1 MRFGWSGGYP
11 FMTPLLDAVAER
23 IGQSRRVDLVDTTI
37 DAVLSSG
44 HTLTK
49 IEHGRYHLDGD
60 EKALIEYPCTDILF
74 VPGTPFAYVP
84 AGLWT

>member
-1 MRFGWSGGYP
+1 
-11 FMTPLLDAVAER
+11 MTPLLDAVAER
-23 IGQSRRVDLVDTTI
+23 IGQGRRVDLVDTTT

-49 IEHGRYHLDGD
+49 IEHGRYHLDGHD
-60 EKALIEYPCTDILF
+60 EKALIEYPCTDVLF

-84 AGLWT
+84 AGLWP